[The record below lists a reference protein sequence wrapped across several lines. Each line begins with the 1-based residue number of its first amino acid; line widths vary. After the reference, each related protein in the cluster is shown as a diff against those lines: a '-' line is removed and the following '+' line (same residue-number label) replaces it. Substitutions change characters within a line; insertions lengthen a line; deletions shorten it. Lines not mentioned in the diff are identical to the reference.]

1 MIAIIPARGG
11 SKGLI
16 GKNIKLLSGK
26 PMIAY
31 TIEAALNSKQI
42 SEVIV
47 STDDQNIAEI
57 AKQYGAQ
64 VPYLRPKHLATDSA
78 RSIDVL
84 NYVVDRFEKEKNCN
98 VNSLVVLQATSPL
111 RKSNHIDEAIELFIN
126 KNADSVISYCKES
139 HSIFWHKELTDD
151 HKFIDIFE
159 GDFLKNRQDI
169 KPTYYPNGAIY
180 VFKRDL
186 LRKNKYYSD
195 RSYGYVMNRSSSVDI
210 DDIDDFN
217 YAHFLM
223 TKA

>member
-16 GKNIKLLSGK
+16 GKNIKLLAGK

-31 TIEAALNSKQI
+31 TVEAALNSKHI

-47 STDDQNIAEI
+47 STDDPNIAKI
-57 AKQYGAQ
+57 AKQFGAQ
-64 VPYLRPKHLATDSA
+64 VPYLRPDNLATDSS

-84 NYVVDRFEKEKNCN
+84 NYVIDRFDQEN
-98 VNSLVVLQATSPL
+98 VTNVRNLVVLQPTSPL
-111 RKSNHIDEAIELFIN
+111 RKSHHIDEAIELFIN

-139 HSIFWHKELTDD
+139 HSIFWHKEIKDD
-151 HKFIDIFE
+151 GKFVNIFE

-169 KPTYYPNGAIY
+169 KTTYYPNGAIY

-186 LRKNKYYSD
+186 LIKNKYYSE
-195 RSYGYVMNRSSSVDI
+195 RSYGYVMDRSSSIDI